1 MFYCYVTSNQEYGRR
16 LWRTA
21 LFRKREK
28 GDEKQ
33 KLAAGVM
40 LETGV
45 QMLRGE
51 PKWCIRREVRG
62 GEVGGCCGWD
72 RRL

>member
-1 MFYCYVTSNQEYGRR
+1 VGENNRVLVSACTVYWGEENVV
-16 LWRTA
+16 
-21 LFRKREK
+21 
-28 GDEKQ
+28 
-33 KLAAGVM
+33 GVM

-51 PKWCIRREVRG
+51 PKWYIRREVRG